1 MKRPKWKG
9 FFIKPEDYKNQT
21 TQLFK
26 KISRNSSIIP
36 KFLEQTF
43 KVHNGKIF
51 KDVIVTKEMIGHKFG
66 EFSKTRVT
74 FEFKKKKK
82 KKKNNTN

>member
-9 FFIKPEDYKNQT
+9 IFTKPENYINKT
-21 TQLFK
+21 TNNSK

-36 KFLEQTF
+36 KFINQTF

-51 KDVIVTKEMIGHKFG
+51 KEITVTKEMLGHKFG
-66 EFSKTRVT
+66 EFFKTRVE

-82 KKKNNTN
+82 KKKK

>member
-9 FFIKPEDYKNQT
+9 LFTKPEIYTDQLKND
-21 TQLFK
+21 LR

-36 KFLEQTF
+36 KFVDQTF
-43 KVHNGKIF
+43 KIHNGKIF
-51 KDVIVTKEMIGHKFG
+51 KEITVTKEMLGHKFG
-66 EFSKTRVT
+66 EFLKTRVE

-82 KKKNNTN
+82 KKKK

>member
-9 FFIKPEDYKNQT
+9 FFTKPENYIKQT
-21 TQLFK
+21 TNSSK

-36 KFLEQTF
+36 KFTDQTF
-43 KVHNGKIF
+43 KIHNGKIF
-51 KDVIVTKEMIGHKFG
+51 KEINITRDMIGHKFG
-66 EFSKTRVT
+66 EFFKTRVE

-82 KKKNNTN
+82 KKKK

>member
-9 FFIKPEDYKNQT
+9 FFTKPENYLNT
-21 TQLFK
+21 TSKEPK

-36 KFLEQTF
+36 KFVDQTF
-43 KVHNGKIF
+43 QIHNGKAF
-51 KDVIVTKEMIGHKFG
+51 KEITVTKDMLGHKFG
-66 EFSKTRVT
+66 EFCKTRVE

-82 KKKNNTN
+82 KKKK

>member
-9 FFIKPEDYKNQT
+9 FYIKPEDYKNQT
-21 TQLFK
+21 VPSSK

-36 KFLEQTF
+36 KFIEQTF
-43 KVHNGKIF
+43 KVHNGRNF
-51 KDVIVTKEMIGHKFG
+51 KNVVITKEMLGHKFG
-66 EFSKTRVT
+66 EFSKTRVA

-82 KKKNNTN
+82 KKKK

>member
-9 FFIKPEDYKNQT
+9 FFTKPENYINQT
-21 TQLFK
+21 TNDSK

-36 KFLEQTF
+36 KFINQTF
-43 KVHNGKIF
+43 QVHNGKIY
-51 KDVIVTKEMIGHKFG
+51 KEINVTKDMLGHKFG
-66 EFSKTRVT
+66 EFIKTRVE

-82 KKKNNTN
+82 KKKK

>member
-9 FFIKPEDYKNQT
+9 VYYIKPNNCNKEIKIGI
-21 TQLFK
+21 

-36 KFLEQTF
+36 KFIGQTF
-43 KVHNGKIF
+43 RIHTGKIF
-51 KDVIVTKEMIGHKFG
+51 KEILVTKEMLGHKFG
-66 EFSKTRVT
+66 EFVKTRID

-82 KKKNNTN
+82 KKKK

>member
-9 FFIKPEDYKNQT
+9 FFAKPENYKNQIT
-21 TQLFK
+21 NNLK

-36 KFLEQTF
+36 KFIEQTF
-43 KVHNGKIF
+43 KVHNGKTF
-51 KDVIVTKEMIGHKFG
+51 KEIYVTKDMLGHKFG
-66 EFSKTRVT
+66 EFVKTRIE

-82 KKKNNTN
+82 KKKK